1 MDGIIVVHKEKGFTS
16 FDVVAKLRG
25 ILKQKKIGHTGT
37 LDPDATGV
45 LPVCLGCATKL
56 CDMLTDTTK
65 VYEAELLLGVTTDT
79 QDTSGTVLEERAVTV
94 TEEEVRAV
102 IASFMGEQKQIPPMY
117 SALKVDGKKLYEL
130 AREGKTVERKARDI
144 TIGNIEILEVNL
156 PKVRMVV
163 TCSKGTYIRTLC
175 NDIGDKLGCG
185 GAMASLIR
193 RKTAGFTLEE
203 AKTLDEIEAL
213 MKAGEIATVIK
224 GVDTVFTD
232 CLKAVVKEDYM
243 KAVQNGNWLY
253 PDMLLL
259 EADNAE
265 PEDAGNHAVKA
276 ETVKV
281 EDIRVY
287 GTDGIFY
294 GVYGYE
300 PEKKAFKP
308 KKMFFYKVQ

>member
-1 MDGIIVVHKEKGFTS
+1 MDGIIVVHKEQGFTS

-79 QDTSGTVLEERAVTV
+79 QDTSGEVLEEKAVNV
-94 TEEEVRAV
+94 TEEDVRKA
-102 IASFMGEQKQIPPMY
+102 IAGFVGVQQQIPPMY

-130 AREGKTVERKARDI
+130 AREGKTVERKAREI
-144 TIGNIEILEVNL
+144 TIESIEILDISL
-156 PKVRMVV
+156 PKIRMLV

-175 NDIGDKLGCG
+175 NDIGGKLGCG
-185 GAMASLIR
+185 GTMASLIR

-203 AKTLDEIEAL
+203 AKTLDEIEAI
-213 MKAGEIATVIK
+213 MKAGEIDTIIK
-224 GVDTVFTD
+224 GVDTVFEHYP
-232 CLKAVVKEDYM
+232 KAIVKKECQ

-253 PDMLLL
+253 TNML
-259 EADNAE
+259 DVS
-265 PEDAGNHAVKA
+265 VKDKQA
-276 ETVKV
+276 
-281 EDIRVY
+281 EDIRIY
-287 GTDGIFY
+287 DDDGMFY
-294 GVYGYE
+294 GIYGYQT
-300 PEKKAFKP
+300 EKKAFVP
-308 KKMFFYKVQ
+308 KKMFFYQT

>member
-65 VYEAELLLGVTTDT
+65 VYEAELLLGVVTDT
-79 QDTSGTVLEERAVTV
+79 QDTSGTVLEEKSVEAS
-94 TEEEVRAV
+94 EEDVRKV
-102 IASFMGEQKQIPPMY
+102 IAGFVGVQQQIPPMY

-130 AREGKTVERKARDI
+130 AREGKTVERKAREI
-144 TIGNIEILEVNL
+144 TIENIEILDISL
-156 PKVRMVV
+156 PKVRMLV

-175 NDIGDKLGCG
+175 NDIGEVLGCG
-185 GAMASLIR
+185 GVMASLIR
-193 RKTAGFTLEE
+193 RKTAGFVLEE
-203 AKTLDEIEAL
+203 AKTLDEIEAI
-213 MKAGEIATVIK
+213 MKNGEINTLIK
-224 GVDTVFTD
+224 GVDTVFEHYP
-232 CLKAVVKEDYM
+232 KAVVKEECI

-253 PDMLLL
+253 VNMLEIL
-259 EADNAE
+259 
-265 PEDAGNHAVKA
+265 PEDKQA
-276 ETVKV
+276 E
-281 EDIRVY
+281 EIRIY
-287 GTDGIFY
+287 GGDRMFY
-294 GVYGYE
+294 GIYGYQ
-300 PEKKAFKP
+300 PEKKAFIP

>member
-79 QDTSGTVLEERAVTV
+79 QDTSGAVLEEREVNV
-94 TEEEVRAV
+94 TEETVRAV
-102 IASFMGEQKQIPPMY
+102 IASFIGEQKQIPPMY

-130 AREGKTVERKARDI
+130 AREGKTVERKARNI
-144 TIGNIEILEVNL
+144 TIETIEILEVDL

-175 NDIGDKLGCG
+175 NDIGEKLGCG

-193 RKTAGFTLEE
+193 RQTAGFVLEE
-203 AKTLDEIEAL
+203 AKTLDEIEAI
-213 MKAGEIATVIK
+213 MKAGEITSVIK
-224 GVDTVFTD
+224 GVDTVFAGYP
-232 CLKAVVKEDYM
+232 KAIVKEENL

-253 PDMLLL
+253 PNMLDFLNDDAL
-259 EADNAE
+259 K
-265 PEDAGNHAVKA
+265 EDKDENTKKI
-276 ETVKV
+276 EYEKY
-281 EDIRVY
+281 EDIRIY
-287 GTDGIFY
+287 GPDHIFY
-294 GVYGYE
+294 GVYGYVA
-300 PEKKAFKP
+300 EKKAFIP
-308 KKMFFYKVQ
+308 KKMFFYKM

>member
-56 CDMLTDTTK
+56 CDMLTDTKK
-65 VYEAELLLGVTTDT
+65 VYEAELLLGITTDT
-79 QDTSGTVLEERAVTV
+79 QDISGAVLEEKEVMV
-94 TEEEVRAV
+94 TEDEVRTV
-102 IASFMGEQKQIPPMY
+102 ITSFIGEQKQIPPMY

-144 TIGNIEILEVNL
+144 TIESIEILDMNL
-156 PKVRMVV
+156 PKVRMLV

-175 NDIGDKLGCG
+175 NDIGEKLGCG

-203 AKTLDEIEAL
+203 AKTLDEIETI
-213 MKAGEIATVIK
+213 MKAGEIASVIK
-224 GVDTVFTD
+224 GVDAVFEHYP
-232 CLKAVVKEDYM
+232 KAVVKEDFM

-253 PDMLLL
+253 PKML
-259 EADNAE
+259 NF
-265 PEDAGNHAVKA
+265 
-276 ETVKV
+276 ETVSTQSSTGSQVQMTDYGKY
-281 EDIRVY
+281 EDIRIY
-287 GTDGIFY
+287 GTDDIFY
-294 GVYGYE
+294 GVYGYVE
-300 PEKKAFKP
+300 EKKAFIP
-308 KKMFFYKVQ
+308 KKMFFYKVR

>member
-79 QDTSGTVLEERAVTV
+79 QDTSGMVLEEKDVLV
-94 TEEEVRAV
+94 TEEEVQEV
-102 IASFMGEQKQIPPMY
+102 IASFIGEQKQIPPMY
-117 SALKVDGKKLYEL
+117 SVLKVDGKKLYEL

-144 TIGNIEILEVNL
+144 TIENIEILEISL
-156 PKVRMVV
+156 PRVKMTV

-175 NDIGDKLGCG
+175 NDIGEKLGCG

-193 RKTAGFTLEE
+193 HKTAGFTLEE
-203 AKTLDEIEAL
+203 ARTLDEIEAL
-213 MKAGEIATVIK
+213 MKGGMIDSAIK
-224 GVDTVFTD
+224 GVDIVFEGYPQAMVKEE
-232 CLKAVVKEDYM
+232 CLKA
-243 KAVQNGNWLY
+243 AQNGNWLY
-253 PDMLLL
+253 VNML
-259 EADNAE
+259 EIKE
-265 PEDAGNHAVKA
+265 EDKKA
-276 ETVKV
+276 
-281 EDIRVY
+281 EDIRIY
-287 GTDGIFY
+287 GNDGIFY
-294 GVYGYE
+294 GVYGYQA
-300 PEKKAFKP
+300 EKNAFVP
-308 KKMFFYKVQ
+308 KKMFFYKVR

>member
-79 QDTSGTVLEERAVTV
+79 QDTSGAVLEEKEVLV
-94 TEEEVRAV
+94 TEEQVRAV
-102 IASFMGEQKQIPPMY
+102 IASFIGEQKQIPPMY

-130 AREGKTVERKARDI
+130 AREGKTIERKAREI
-144 TIGNIEILEVNL
+144 TIENIEILEVAL

-175 NDIGDKLGCG
+175 NDIGEKLGCG

-213 MKAGEIATVIK
+213 MKAGEIASVIK
-224 GVDTVFTD
+224 GVDKVFED
-232 CLKAVVKEDYM
+232 LPKAVVKEECM
-243 KAVQNGNWLY
+243 KAVRNGNWLY
-253 PDMLLL
+253 PDMMNL
-259 EADNAE
+259 ELPGAAE
-265 PEDAGNHAVKA
+265 IGAGNNTANIMCEKQ
-276 ETVKV
+276 
-281 EDIRVY
+281 EDLRVY
-287 GTDGIFY
+287 GTDDIFY
-294 GVYGYE
+294 GVYGYVA
-300 PEKKAFKP
+300 EKKAFIP

>member
-79 QDTSGTVLEERAVTV
+79 QDTSGTVLEEKDVFV
-94 TEEEVRAV
+94 TEDTVREV
-102 IASFMGEQKQIPPMY
+102 IASFIGEQKQIPPMY

-144 TIGNIEILEVNL
+144 TIENIEILEVSL
-156 PKVRMVV
+156 PRVRMTV

-175 NDIGDKLGCG
+175 NDIGEKLGCG

-213 MKAGEIATVIK
+213 VKTGEITSVIK
-224 GVDTVFTD
+224 GVDEVFTD
-232 CLKAVVKEDYM
+232 YPKATVKEECM

-253 PDMLLL
+253 ADML
-259 EADNAE
+259 ETE
-265 PEDAGNHAVKA
+265 PEDRKTQN
-276 ETVKV
+276 
-281 EDIRVY
+281 IRIY
-287 GTDGIFY
+287 GCDGIFY
-294 GVYGYE
+294 GLYGYKE
-300 PEKKAFKP
+300 ERKAFVP
-308 KKMFFYKVQ
+308 KKMFFYKVE

>member
-65 VYEAELLLGVTTDT
+65 VYEAELLLGVVTDT
-79 QDTSGTVLEERAVTV
+79 QDTSGALLVKREVTV
-94 TEEEVRAV
+94 TEEEVRKA
-102 IASFMGEQKQIPPMY
+102 IASFIGVQEQIPPMY

-130 AREGKTVERKARDI
+130 AREGKTVERKAREI
-144 TIGNIEILEVNL
+144 TIENIEILDIGL
-156 PKVRMVV
+156 PKVRMLV

-175 NDIGDKLGCG
+175 NDIGEKLGCG

-203 AKTLDEIEAL
+203 AKTLSEIEEI
-213 MKAGEIATVIK
+213 MKAGEIGILIK
-224 GVDTVFTD
+224 GVDTIFETYP
-232 CLKAVVKEDYM
+232 KAYVKENAL
-243 KAVQNGNWLY
+243 KAVQNGNHLFY
-253 PDMLLL
+253 NML
-259 EADNAE
+259 DT
-265 PEDAGNHAVKA
+265 DAVNKQA
-276 ETVKV
+276 
-281 EDIRVY
+281 EDIRIY
-287 GTDGIFY
+287 DREGMFY
-294 GVYGYE
+294 GIYGYQA
-300 PEKKAFKP
+300 EKKAFVP
-308 KKMFFYKVQ
+308 KKMFFYKV

>member
-65 VYEAELLLGVTTDT
+65 VYEAELLLGVVTDT
-79 QDTSGTVLEERAVTV
+79 QDTSGAILEEKAVNV
-94 TEEEVRAV
+94 TEEEVRDA
-102 IASFMGEQKQIPPMY
+102 IASFIGEQKQIPPMY

-144 TIGNIEILEVNL
+144 TIENIEILEVAL
-156 PKVRMVV
+156 PRVRMIV

-213 MKAGEIATVIK
+213 MKAGEITTIIK

-232 CLKAVVKEDYM
+232 CLKAVVKEEYM

-253 PDMLLL
+253 SDMLLFEMNDT
-259 EADNAE
+259 EAEDVDNDVIKTE
-265 PEDAGNHAVKA
+265 PVKR
-276 ETVKV
+276 

-300 PEKKAFKP
+300 SEKKAFKP

>member
-65 VYEAELLLGVTTDT
+65 VYEAELLLGVVTDT
-79 QDTSGTVLEERAVTV
+79 QDTSGAVLEEKEVRV
-94 TEEEVRAV
+94 TEDEVKAV
-102 IASFMGEQKQIPPMY
+102 IASFIGEQKQIPPMY
-117 SALKVDGKKLYEL
+117 SALKVNGKKLYEL

-144 TIGNIEILEVNL
+144 TIESIEIMDINL
-156 PKVRMVV
+156 PKVRMLV

-175 NDIGDKLGCG
+175 NDIGEKLGCG

-193 RKTAGFTLEE
+193 RKTAGFVLEE
-203 AKTLDEIEAL
+203 AKTLDEIEAM
-213 MKAGEIATVIK
+213 MKAGEIQSIIK
-224 GVDTVFTD
+224 GVDTVFKNYP
-232 CLKAVVKEDYM
+232 KAVVKEECM

-253 PDMLLL
+253 SDMLIFGPNDTSQEDVGAKAL
-259 EADNAE
+259 
-265 PEDAGNHAVKA
+265 PEKSVKI
-276 ETVKV
+276 

-287 GTDGIFY
+287 GTDKVFY
-294 GVYGYE
+294 GIYGYE

-308 KKMFFYKVQ
+308 KKMFFYKA

>member
-56 CDMLTDTTK
+56 CDMLTDSTK

-79 QDTSGTVLEERAVTV
+79 QDTGGIILEKKDVEVTD
-94 TEEEVRAV
+94 EEVRNV
-102 IASFMGEQKQIPPMY
+102 IAAFIGEQKQIPPMY

-130 AREGKTVERKARDI
+130 AREGKVVERKARDI
-144 TIGNIEILEVNL
+144 TIENIEILEMSL
-156 PKVRMVV
+156 PKVRMLV

-175 NDIGDKLGCG
+175 NDIGEKLGCG

-203 AKTLDEIEAL
+203 AKTLAEIEAI
-213 MKAGEIATVIK
+213 MKCGEISSIVR
-224 GVDTVFTD
+224 GVDTVFEEYP
-232 CLKAVVKEDYM
+232 KAVVKEACM
-243 KAVQNGNWLY
+243 KAVQNGNRLY
-253 PDMLLL
+253 GNMLQIS
-259 EADNAE
+259 AE
-265 PEDAGNHAVKA
+265 DEQA
-276 ETVKV
+276 E
-281 EDIRVY
+281 EIRIY
-287 GTDGIFY
+287 GTDNVFY
-294 GVYGYE
+294 GIYGYDADIN
-300 PEKKAFKP
+300 AFKP
-308 KKMFFYKVQ
+308 KKMFFYKK

>member
-65 VYEAELLLGVTTDT
+65 VYEAELLLGVVTDT
-79 QDTSGTVLEERAVTV
+79 QDTSGAVLEEKEVCV
-94 TEEEVRAV
+94 TENEVKAV
-102 IASFMGEQKQIPPMY
+102 VASFIGEQKQIPPMY

-130 AREGKTVERKARDI
+130 AREGKTIERKARDI
-144 TIGNIEILEVNL
+144 TIDNIEILDMNL
-156 PKVRMVV
+156 PKVRMLV

-175 NDIGDKLGCG
+175 NDIGEKLGCG

-213 MKAGEIATVIK
+213 MKAGEITAIIK
-224 GVDTVFTD
+224 GVDTVFENYP
-232 CLKAVVKEDYM
+232 KAIVKEECM

-253 PDMLLL
+253 PNMLLVESNGASL
-259 EADNAE
+259 DSVDGKEL
-265 PEDAGNHAVKA
+265 KA
-276 ETVKV
+276 KLIAC

-287 GTDGIFY
+287 GTDDVFY
-294 GVYGYE
+294 GIYSYE

-308 KKMFFYKVQ
+308 KKMFFYKA

>member
-65 VYEAELLLGVTTDT
+65 VYEAELLLGITTDT
-79 QDTSGTVLEERAVTV
+79 QDTSGVILEEREVLV
-94 TEEEVRAV
+94 TEEEVRDA
-102 IASFMGEQKQIPPMY
+102 IASFIGEQKQIPPMY

-144 TIGNIEILEVNL
+144 TIENIEILDVNL
-156 PKVRMVV
+156 PKVRMLV

-175 NDIGDKLGCG
+175 NDIGEKMGCG

-193 RKTAGFTLEE
+193 RKTAGFVLEE
-203 AKTLDEIEAL
+203 AKTLGEIEAI
-213 MKAGEIATVIK
+213 MKAGEIQSVIK
-224 GVDTVFTD
+224 GVDTVFED
-232 CLKAVVKEDYM
+232 YPKAVVKEECM

-253 PDMLLL
+253 PDMLLFDRNDTL
-259 EADNAE
+259 Q
-265 PEDAGNHAVKA
+265 EDVGAKTLT
-276 ETVKV
+276 EKKEKY

-287 GTDGIFY
+287 GTDNVFY
-294 GVYGYE
+294 GIYGYVAE
-300 PEKKAFKP
+300 NSAFKP
-308 KKMFFYKVQ
+308 KKMFFYKV

>member
-1 MDGIIVVHKEKGFTS
+1 MDGIIVVHKEQGFTS

-65 VYEAELLLGVTTDT
+65 VYEAELLLGITTDT
-79 QDTSGTVLEERAVTV
+79 QDTSGTVLEEKEVDV
-94 TEEEVRAV
+94 TEEAVRKV
-102 IASFMGEQKQIPPMY
+102 IAGFVGEQQQIPPMY

-130 AREGKTVERKARDI
+130 AREGKTVERKAREI
-144 TIGNIEILEVNL
+144 TIEGIEILTMDM
-156 PKVRMVV
+156 PRIRMRV

-175 NDIGDKLGCG
+175 HDIGNKLGCG

-193 RKTAGFTLEE
+193 HKTAGFSLEE
-203 AKTLDEIEAL
+203 ARTLDEIEAI
-213 MKAGEIATVIK
+213 MKAGEIRTIIK
-224 GVDTVFTD
+224 GVDTVFD
-232 CLKAVVKEDYM
+232 RYPKALVKEECL

-253 PDMLLL
+253 PNML
-259 EADNAE
+259 EISAQD
-265 PEDAGNHAVKA
+265 VKA
-276 ETVKV
+276 E
-281 EDIRVY
+281 DIRIY
-287 GTDGIFY
+287 GNDGVFY
-294 GVYGYE
+294 GIYGYQE
-300 PEKKAFKP
+300 EKKAFVP

>member
-1 MDGIIVVHKEKGFTS
+1 MDGIIVVHKEQGFTS

-79 QDTSGTVLEERAVTV
+79 QDTSGAILETKSVEVLKEDVGK
-94 TEEEVRAV
+94 V
-102 IASFMGEQKQIPPMY
+102 IASFIGEQKQIPPMY

-144 TIGNIEILEVNL
+144 TINNIEILEMNL
-156 PKVRMVV
+156 PKVRMLV

-175 NDIGDKLGCG
+175 NDIGDRLGCG

-193 RKTAGFTLEE
+193 RQTAGFTLEE
-203 AKTLDEIEAL
+203 AKTLDEIETI
-213 MKAGEIATVIK
+213 MKAGEISDIIK
-224 GVDTVFTD
+224 DVDSVFEHYPKAIVKIE
-232 CLKAVVKEDYM
+232 CL

-253 PDMLLL
+253 ANMLDVSEEDKQAENIRIYDS
-259 EADNAE
+259 EAM
-265 PEDAGNHAVKA
+265 
-276 ETVKV
+276 
-281 EDIRVY
+281 
-287 GTDGIFY
+287 FY
-294 GVYGYE
+294 GIYGYKI
-300 PEKKAFKP
+300 EKKAFIP
-308 KKMFFYKVQ
+308 KKMFFYQK

>member
-79 QDTSGTVLEERAVTV
+79 QDTSGTVLEEKNVTV
-94 TEEEVRAV
+94 TEEEVQEV
-102 IASFMGEQKQIPPMY
+102 IASFIGAQKQIPPMY

-144 TIGNIEILEVNL
+144 TIENIEILEVSL
-156 PKVRMVV
+156 PRVRMVV

-175 NDIGDKLGCG
+175 NDIGEKLGCG

-203 AKTLDEIEAL
+203 AKTLDEIEAI
-213 MKAGEIATVIK
+213 MKAGEIRSILK
-224 GVDTVFTD
+224 GVDTVFED
-232 CLKAVVKEDYM
+232 CTKAVVKEECM

-253 PDMLLL
+253 PDMLFYEKNDA
-259 EADNAE
+259 EAVESEN
-265 PEDAGNHAVKA
+265 KSIKK
-276 ETVKV
+276 ETLKC

-287 GTDGIFY
+287 GTDGVFY
-294 GVYGYE
+294 GIYGYE
-300 PEKKAFKP
+300 SEKKAFKP
-308 KKMFFYKVQ
+308 KKMFFYKVR

>member
-79 QDTSGTVLEERAVTV
+79 QDTSGAVLEEKEVWV
-94 TEEEVRAV
+94 TEDEVKAV
-102 IASFMGEQKQIPPMY
+102 IASFIGEQKQIPPMY

-144 TIGNIEILEVNL
+144 TIDRIEILEMKL

-175 NDIGDKLGCG
+175 NDIGEKLGCG

-213 MKAGEIATVIK
+213 VKAGEVQSIMK
-224 GVDTVFTD
+224 GVDTVFEGHP
-232 CLKAVVKEDYM
+232 KAVVKEECM

-253 PDMLLL
+253 PDMLLW
-259 EADNAE
+259 ENDDVS
-265 PEDAGNHAVKA
+265 PEDVDVKA
-276 ETVKV
+276 NREESVKL

-287 GTDGIFY
+287 GTDDVFY
-294 GVYGYE
+294 GIYGYE

-308 KKMFFYKVQ
+308 KKMFFYKA